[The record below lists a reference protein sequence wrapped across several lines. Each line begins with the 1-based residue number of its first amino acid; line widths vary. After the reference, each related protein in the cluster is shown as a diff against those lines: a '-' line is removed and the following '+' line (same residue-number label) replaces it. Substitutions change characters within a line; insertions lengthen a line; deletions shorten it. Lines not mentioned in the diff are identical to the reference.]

1 MQTTSPLSALRQWLE
16 TQALDGII
24 VPRTDAFQS
33 EYCHPHDDVLAWLTG
48 FDGSAGHAL
57 ILRDRALL
65 FVDGRYQVQA
75 REQVDLAEIEI
86 LHLHNDPLAAWL
98 DQHVEAG
105 SRIAFEAL
113 LMTNGQYE
121 ALNASHCELVALN
134 DSPFDSLWHDRPA
147 PPVGA
152 IREMP
157 VDISGESS
165 ADKRKRVA
173 AILAE
178 RNADYLAITQPDNI
192 AWLLN
197 VRGSDIPMSP
207 VPNSFALLSREAAV
221 AWFVVP
227 GKTHGLS
234 ASLQESLTLAP
245 EADFLSRSQQ
255 LCAGKRVMVDADSA
269 PVALRFAVEPQGEIV
284 WHADPITAMKA
295 HKNPTE
301 LAGYRDSHQQDGVAW
316 VNFLAWL
323 AHEVPRREA
332 AGNPLTE
339 LEAQAQQLVFRQ
351 QRPGFIEQSFATI
364 SASASNAAM
373 CHYHASE
380 QTNAAITRN
389 HFYLN
394 DSGGQYHNGTTDAT
408 RTLAFGPLSDQCRL
422 HYTAVLKGFLSLI
435 TLQFPSGTCG
445 HQIDAFAR
453 RGLWELGLD
462 FDHGTGHGVGHQL
475 LIHENPQRIAK
486 KVNPWPLVAGNI
498 ITIEPGYY
506 LADEYGIRIENQ
518 VEVVESLPGF
528 CRFASLTLAP
538 IDLSQVE
545 WHLLSE
551 KEIQWLDAYHQQ
563 VREVLSPHVDSDA
576 RQWLLAATAPVRE
589 HKERAA

>member
-207 VPNSFALLSREAAV
+207 VPNSFALLSREGVV

-234 ASLQESLTLAP
+234 ASLLESLTLAP
-245 EADFLSRSQQ
+245 EADFLPRSQQ

-408 RTLAFGPLSDQCRL
+408 RTLAFGSLSDQCRL

-486 KVNPWPLVAGNI
+486 KVNPWPLIAGNI

>member
-207 VPNSFALLSREAAV
+207 VPNSFALLSREGVV

-234 ASLQESLTLAP
+234 ASLLESLTLAP
-245 EADFLSRSQQ
+245 EADFLPRSQQ

-408 RTLAFGPLSDQCRL
+408 RTLAFGSLSDQCRL